1 MVRKWRLRPII
12 LILFAILTV
21 PVIVTIVAIN
31 YFANERTVRDS
42 AEALVARFRV
52 EALSNIH
59 KDFEPIK
66 SMVLGAAEV
75 GSSQPE
81 FYTDNRSRDYL
92 FSILKHSNRVVAMYI
107 GAEDGSFRQARRVDG
122 SGGDEHSPANTQ
134 YAWRW
139 IEPASGIDDR
149 LDHYQYLNDTG
160 QELGNAAQ
168 PTDYDPRTRP
178 WYRQTVARGGLSIT
192 DPELFAILDL
202 IGFTVAAPYFDGDR
216 LLGVAAAD
224 LTLDDLSEYLADS
237 RISPGTQ
244 SYILDHGGRVIANS
258 ERARTYMTVNGEV
271 ELQHVTSLADEL
283 PAVAFSARPRD
294 EADRLYSF
302 RHNGE
307 EYIATLSTLRPEFGK
322 RWQLFILTPVRD
334 FTGALERNN
343 ARLAMFGLGALLLQI
358 LIIYYLS
365 GVVSKPLEK
374 LATKVSGI
382 QERRNNGTQSPLHTP
397 IREVEV
403 LSRAIETLDT
413 TVRSFAAFVPW
424 GLVRQLIAS
433 DQKLELGGHSR
444 FLTIF
449 FSDLE
454 SFSTLSEE
462 MPSRELLIR
471 VSAYLEVVTRAVN
484 QESGT
489 IDKFIGDGVMAFWG
503 APNLLEDHAWH
514 ACVAALRVQHG
525 MIALNE
531 RWTGENDRPLKVRI
545 GIHSD
550 AVLVGNIG
558 SAERMSYTVVGDG
571 VNIASRLEGV
581 NKEYGTRVCISH
593 SVFKEAGER
602 LLVRPIDEVT
612 VKGRRAPVPIYELMA
627 AYGVGQELE
636 PDERA
641 VQLAEMTWRAHTALI
656 AGQREAALCHYRAIL
671 GAHPGDPVALRMIE
685 RIEAMEAGHP
695 VPI

>member
-12 LILFAILTV
+12 LILFAMLTV
-21 PVIVTIVAIN
+21 PVVVTIVAIN
-31 YFANERTVRDS
+31 YVANERTAREN
-42 AEALVARFRV
+42 AEELVARFRV
-52 EALSNIH
+52 EALANIQSN
-59 KDFEPIK
+59 FEPIK
-66 SMVLGAAEV
+66 SMVQGAADI
-75 GSSQPE
+75 GSSQPD
-81 FYTDNRSRDYL
+81 FYSDNRSRDFL
-92 FSILKHSNRVVAMYI
+92 FTILQHSEHVVATYI
-107 GAEDGSFRQARRVDG
+107 GGADGSFRQARRVDDV
-122 SGGDEHSPANTQ
+122 GGGVPAGAA

-139 IEPASGIDDR
+139 IAGEKGPGGGIDHYEYLDR
-149 LDHYQYLNDTG
+149 DRQSLEG
-160 QELGNAAQ
+160 EAEV
-168 PTDYDPRTRP
+168 TDYDPRPRP
-178 WYRQTVARGGLSIT
+178 WYRQTVDAGALFIT
-192 DPELFAILDL
+192 DPELFAVLDL
-202 IGFTVAAPYFDGDR
+202 IGFTVAAPYYDGDR

-224 LTLDDLSEYLADS
+224 LTLDDMSRYLADN

-258 ERARTYMTVNGEV
+258 ERIRTYGTINGQV
-271 ELQHVTSLADEL
+271 ELQHITSLSEDL

-294 EADRLYSF
+294 DTDRLYSV
-302 RHNGE
+302 RHGGE

-322 RWQLFILTPVRD
+322 RWQLFIVTPVRD
-334 FTGALERNN
+334 FTAALEDNN
-343 ARLAMFGLGALLLQI
+343 ARLLAFGLVAILLQF

-382 QERRNNGTQSPLHTP
+382 QERSRTGAEPQLHSP

-403 LSRAIETLDT
+403 LSRAIATLDT

-454 SFSTLSEE
+454 AFSTLSEE

-471 VSAYLEVVTRAVN
+471 VSAYLEVVTREVN
-484 QESGT
+484 REAGT

-503 APNLLEDHAWH
+503 APNLLEDHAWRS
-514 ACVAALRVQHG
+514 CVAALRVQQG
-525 MIALNE
+525 MVALNR
-531 RWTGENDRPLKVRI
+531 RWQGENDRPLRVRI

-558 SAERMSYTVVGDG
+558 SEERMSYTVVGDG
-571 VNIASRLEGV
+571 VNVAARLEGV
-581 NKEYGTRVCISH
+581 NKEYGTRICISH
-593 SVFKEAGER
+593 SVYKEAGER
-602 LLVRPIDEVT
+602 LLVRPIDEVV

-627 AYGVGQELE
+627 VHGAGQDLE
-636 PDERA
+636 PDEHTSKLRRPDLA
-641 VQLAEMTWRAHTALI
+641 GLCRLDRRPAGGGAMQLSRHCRRLS
-656 AGQREAALCHYRAIL
+656 
-671 GAHPGDPVALRMIE
+671 
-685 RIEAMEAGHP
+685 
-695 VPI
+695 